1 MHALAT
7 PLITKADGTKFG
19 KTEGGAVWLDPEMT
33 SPYAFYQFW
42 LNADDRDVAQLP
54 ADLQL
59 PVAARRSRSWSRRP
73 RSGRRPGRRSGP
85 WPRS

>member
-19 KTEGGAVWLDPEMT
+19 KTEGGAVWLDAAMT

-42 LNADDRDVAQLP
+42 INADDRDVGGYLRVFTLRP
-54 ADLQL
+54 PRRSTNWRADRGASAR
-59 PVAARRSRSWSRRP
+59 PRGTTRARR
-73 RSGRRPGRRSGP
+73 
-85 WPRS
+85 